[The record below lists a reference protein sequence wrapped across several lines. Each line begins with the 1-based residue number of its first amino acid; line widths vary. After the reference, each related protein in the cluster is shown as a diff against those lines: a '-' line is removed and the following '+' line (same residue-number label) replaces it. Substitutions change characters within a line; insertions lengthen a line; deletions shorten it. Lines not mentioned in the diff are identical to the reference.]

1 MENNFKEL
9 DDKLHDLLDLM
20 HKRIEEATETKKLA
34 EIIQISLSM
43 SGGAYKALLGGK
55 LLPERIEPAIKQYF
69 ECVKIIVEAN
79 YKATKM
85 LNPNIEIPSI
95 EEQYAEELE
104 KEQNQKIQRLYP
116 QYF

>member
-1 MENNFKEL
+1 MKNNFKEI
-9 DDKLHDLLDLM
+9 DDKLNELLNLM
-20 HKRIEEATETKKLA
+20 HRRVEEATEPKKLA
-34 EIIQISLSM
+34 EIIQIALGV
-43 SGGAYKALLGGK
+43 SGGTYKSLLGGK
-55 LLPERIEPAIKQYF
+55 LLPERVEPVIKQYF
-69 ECVKIIVEAN
+69 DCIKIIVEAN
-79 YKATKM
+79 YKAHKM